1 MLHLCTAS
9 IIVTTTVVV
18 SDYCMHDIVY
28 RIIEGAANNL
38 PDYQALC
45 AARKILALCH
55 GAGEG
60 EVVIALISGGG
71 SALLPCPLEGVE
83 LEDKRMAS
91 GSCVHFCADP

>member
-1 MLHLCTAS
+1 M
-9 IIVTTTVVV
+9 
-18 SDYCMHDIVY
+18 Y
-28 RIIEGAANNL
+28 RVIEGAANNL

-45 AARKILALCH
+45 AAREILALCR

-91 GSCVHFCADP
+91 GSCVHFVRTPEECAWINKTTVCDLLPSQHTS